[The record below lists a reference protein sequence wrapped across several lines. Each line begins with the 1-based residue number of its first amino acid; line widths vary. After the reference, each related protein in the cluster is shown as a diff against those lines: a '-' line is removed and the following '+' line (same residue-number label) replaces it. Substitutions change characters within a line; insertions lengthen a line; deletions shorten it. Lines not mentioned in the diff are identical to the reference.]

1 MCWILYCVNIAFGVR
16 LDTFPVYS
24 PIGYLSMKTYWT
36 AETKGQRNGNV
47 RCCVFRGYFNCIVS
61 LLTLCNVAGVF
72 ILGFRLSVLYTQK
85 QVSTNGRCSEV
96 SGTADG
102 ADSVQPQWV
111 VIVCRAGH
119 MAK

>member
-1 MCWILYCVNIAFGVR
+1 M
-16 LDTFPVYS
+16 
-24 PIGYLSMKTYWT
+24 
-36 AETKGQRNGNV
+36 
-47 RCCVFRGYFNCIVS
+47 RCYVFRGYFNCIVS

-102 ADSVQPQWV
+102 ADSVQPHWV